1 MIVLIGFMG
10 AGKTTVGGLL
20 AGRLGLPFHDTDVE
34 IERCAGRP
42 ISDIFAISGEPAF
55 RDLEHRVVADLL
67 GGQEAV
73 LALGGGAPEHSV
85 TRKLLAESKADII
98 YLRVSYDEAMA
109 RVASDPLRPLLALPG
124 LDERYRRR
132 LELYPVTAT
141 VTVATDARTPA
152 EIAQHII
159 ARLHR

>member
-10 AGKTTVGGLL
+10 AGKTTVGRLL
-20 AGRLGLPFHDTDVE
+20 ANRLGLPFADSDVV
-34 IERCAGRP
+34 IEQRAGRP
-42 ISDIFAISGEPAF
+42 VRDIFATEGEPAF
-55 RDLEHRVVADLL
+55 RELEQQVIAELL
-67 GGQEAV
+67 GGPDMV
-73 LALGGGAPEHSV
+73 LALGGGAPEHFA
-85 TRKLLAESKADII
+85 TRKLLAESKADVV

-132 LELYPVTAT
+132 LDLYQVAAT

-152 EIAQHII
+152 EVAQHVI
-159 ARLHR
+159 AHLRR